1 MSTYGTDDP
10 VVFVL
15 LSEAVVIAL
24 VSVAIVVS
32 LVVNAGLRAWKTKRV

>member
-15 LSEAVVIAL
+15 LGEAVVIAT
-24 VSVAIVVS
+24 VAVAIVAT
-32 LVVNAGLRAWKTKRV
+32 LAVNAGLRALKSKS

>member
-15 LSEAVVIAL
+15 LGEAVIIAA
-24 VSVAIVVS
+24 VAVAIVAT
-32 LVVNAGLRAWKTKRV
+32 LAVNAGVRAFKAKH

>member
-15 LSEAVVIAL
+15 LGEALVIAI
-24 VSVAIVVS
+24 VAVAIVVT
-32 LVVNAGLRAWKTKRV
+32 LTVNAGLRALKSKH